1 MGNKMSE
8 NKILSEKEF
17 NIKFIGK
24 IKKGGNSYLIKLIK
38 DSKKYF
44 NIKIRSEKGFD
55 RIIYKNGNKKF
66 TLNLIDTNKNIENNK
81 FIADCIILEYYIN
94 DIKSFEDV
102 KILNNEK
109 LKKIKET
116 NLIYLIG
123 IKKNYEE
130 KTQIEAMNF
139 ALKNNLKFF
148 SISDGNE
155 NDIKT
160 FLII

>member
-1 MGNKMSE
+1 M
-8 NKILSEKEF
+8 
-17 NIKFIGK
+17 
-24 IKKGGNSYLIKLIK
+24 Y
-38 DSKKYF
+38 
-44 NIKIRSEKGFD
+44 
-55 RIIYKNGNKKF
+55 
-66 TLNLIDTNKNIENNK
+66 NL
-81 FIADCIILEYYIN
+81 IN

-102 KILNNEK
+102 KIMYNEK

-130 KTQIEAMNF
+130 KTKIEAMNF